1 MNFLPSFSYLSRRD
15 WSLLVGNALDHFD
28 SALYGLLAPILAPL
42 FFPHHDP
49 VVQLI
54 LAYSVLGT
62 SLITRPLGAFIF
74 GVWAHK
80 SNPMRV
86 LSFSLMGVAVS
97 TAAMGF
103 LPLHASIG
111 GMAAFGLILLRL
123 IRGTFAAGDGTIAK
137 VYILENKTRRQS
149 ASLSHLYQSF
159 SMLGTIVASLVVTL
173 ILLTPSPTDY
183 WRWPFWAGAFT
194 AFIGLYLR
202 REVKSQSVAP
212 SSFSLPSLSAVS
224 LLKKDYKGV
233 FKIAGVTNI
242 AWLTYAVP
250 FVFLNTFVPLVTSI
264 TLAEMMALNTIFLWI
279 DMLLIPFIGE
289 VFKKFSPKQVMG
301 GSGLV
306 LMMTLFP
313 LFHFME
319 GSSLGYV
326 IFVRFWIILLGI
338 IYLCPLHV
346 FYLDQFKGNQKYLL
360 IGMGNALSAA
370 TVGKL
375 TPAIGLFL
383 WHETGWIGA
392 PALYMVILC
401 AFGVWALKKSRG

>member
-1 MNFLPSFSYLSRRD
+1 MMNFFPSFSYLSRRD

-49 VVQLI
+49 IVQLI
-54 LAYSVLGT
+54 LAYSILGT
-62 SLITRPLGAFIF
+62 SLITRPLGAFVF

-80 SNPMRV
+80 ANPMRV

-97 TAAMGF
+97 TAAIGL
-103 LPLHASIG
+103 LPIHADIG
-111 GMAAFGLILLRL
+111 GWATVGLISLRL
-123 IRGTFAAGDGTIAK
+123 VRGTFAAGDGTIAK
-137 VYILENKTRRQS
+137 VYILENKPRKQA

-159 SMLGTIVASLVVTL
+159 SMLGTILASLVVTF
-173 ILLTPSPTDY
+173 ILLTSAPTHY

-194 AFIGLYLR
+194 AFIGFYLR
-202 REVKSQSVAP
+202 REVKSAP
-212 SSFSLPSLSAVS
+212 MEPPFGGAPLPSLD
-224 LLKKDYKGV
+224 LLKKSYKGV
-233 FKIAGVTNI
+233 FKIASVTNI

-264 TLAEMMALNTIFLWI
+264 TLAEMMALNTVFLWI
-279 DMLLIPFIGE
+279 DMLLIPFMGE
-289 VFKKFSPKQVMG
+289 AFKTFSPKQVMG
-301 GSGLV
+301 GSGV
-306 LMMTLFP
+306 LLLMTLFP
-313 LFHFME
+313 LFYFME
-319 GSSLGYV
+319 GSSWGYV

-346 FYLDQFKGNQKYLL
+346 FYLDQFQGNQKYLL

-375 TPAIGLFL
+375 TPAVGLFL

-392 PALYMVILC
+392 PAFYMVILC
-401 AFGVWALKKSRG
+401 ALGLWALKRSRG